1 MDWVIRSCNSWV
13 ATAIDVGLA
22 KEDHRAAVV
31 HVRCTM
37 RPQGLHRRPHMRKL
51 ASLHVD
57 ADSIAAI
64 AKPAW
69 KFDVHSHAAMIQ
81 QGIQTP
87 AGKLL
92 CQRQPGSLSKKRKPV
107 ATCCMTTPRSRERPC
122 LRPGLHAGSM
132 SSITAEV
139 DHLAIAFD
147 QLLTEQDKLVAVC
160 RSCIP

>member
-1 MDWVIRSCNSWV
+1 MWLPANFADFHEGLGATWRHSRGQWFRNDYVGLPMDWVIGSCKSWV
-13 ATAIDVGLA
+13 ATNIDVGLA

-37 RPQGLHRRPHMRKL
+37 RPQGLHRRPHMCKL

-92 CQRQPGSLSKKRKPV
+92 CQRQPGSYCPRKESQSQP
-107 ATCCMTTPRSRERPC
+107 A
-122 LRPGLHAGSM
+122 A
-132 SSITAEV
+132 
-139 DHLAIAFD
+139 
-147 QLLTEQDKLVAVC
+147 
-160 RSCIP
+160 